1 MNKFSPEQLSILN
14 AAIDEFQ
21 DHGYKGGSMTGIAQ
35 RSGFKKKIIVQHF
48 ENKQMLFKDVFIE
61 LYSRIAP
68 QLQDI
73 IDGDMPIFEKIRH
86 FTNNY
91 VGFINDYPFLPLGLM
106 RKLDS
111 NTDFAH
117 EFIINLRRPD
127 PTKFYNQIE
136 KEIAKEKIRPINPKQ
151 LMVNIFALSVYPH
164 VASPLVKDFI
174 RAENQEFEDMK
185 EKGKSEVA
193 DFVINSIKM

>member
-1 MNKFSPEQLSILN
+1 MNKFSPEQFSILN

-21 DHGYKGGSMTGIAQ
+21 EFGYKGGSMTGIAQ
-35 RSGFKKKIIVQHF
+35 RSGFKKKIVVQNF

-73 IDGDMPIFEKIRH
+73 MDGDMPIFEKIRH
-86 FTNNY
+86 FANNY

-136 KEIAKEKIRPINPKQ
+136 KEIARGKIRPINPKQ

-174 RAENQEFEDMK
+174 QADNQEFEDMK
-185 EKGKSEVA
+185 EKGKREVA
-193 DFVINSIKM
+193 DFVINSIRL